1 MSRYLELMN
10 KSNRTEL
17 ENLEYNFL
25 DKVQNLDNL
34 ITMAEKM
41 GNKNWRNN
49 FMIKD
54 SFEQYKKAKAEY
66 ENAKRSMGLWIN
78 I

>member
-41 GNKNWRNN
+41 DNKNWRNN

-66 ENAKRSMGLWIN
+66 ENAIRSMGL
-78 I
+78 